1 MAELFYIIGASGV
14 GKDSLIKYLRR
25 HLQPGAQVVI
35 AHRYITR
42 PYDASGENHIELS
55 ETEFANRMY
64 WGCFALEWY
73 SHKTWHGVGIKN
85 DQWLSDGLSVVVNG
99 SRAYLDEATHLY
111 PDLIPVLITSDYA
124 QLRQRLISR
133 GRESV
138 EQIEHR
144 LETARVLDRQ
154 LQHPRL
160 QRIANSGPIELAG
173 EQLMKLVQREESRTC
188 A

>member
-14 GKDSLIKYLRR
+14 GKDSLLDYLRQ
-25 HLQPGAQVVI
+25 HLQPGAPVAI

-42 PYDASGENHIELS
+42 AFDASGENHIELS
-55 ETEFANRMY
+55 EEEFANRMY

-73 SHKTWHGVGIKN
+73 SHKTWYGVGVEI
-85 DQWLSDGLSVVVNG
+85 DQWLSSGLSVVVNG

-111 PDLIPVLITSDYA
+111 PDLIPVLITADYD
-124 QLRQRLISR
+124 QLRQRLLSR

-138 EQIEHR
+138 EQIEQR
-144 LETARVLDRQ
+144 LEKARMLDQQ
-154 LQHPRL
+154 LQHPHL
-160 QRIANSGPIELAG
+160 QRISNSGSIEQAG
-173 EQLMKLVQREESRTC
+173 EQLLKLVQREESRTC